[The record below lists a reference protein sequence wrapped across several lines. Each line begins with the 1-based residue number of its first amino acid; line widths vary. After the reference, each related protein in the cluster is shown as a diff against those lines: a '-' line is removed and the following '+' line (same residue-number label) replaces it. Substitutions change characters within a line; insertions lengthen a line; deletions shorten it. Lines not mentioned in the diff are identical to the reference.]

1 VKSETLQTCQ
11 DLIGYEFR
19 DAQLLALALT
29 HASVAATRTE
39 SNERLEFLGDA
50 VLGVT
55 VCHDLYE
62 RDPALQ
68 EGEMTKIKSSVV
80 SRQTCAAVAEELGLC
95 DLLHLGKGVA
105 RRDGLPQ
112 SVAAAV
118 FETIIGAIYLD
129 GGLDAARPFILR
141 SVAAHID
148 EALATEHQQ
157 NYKSILQQYAQ
168 RRWSRTPEYH
178 LLDEKGPDHSKAFEI
193 AVTVEGQI
201 FPSAWGTTKKE
212 AEQRAALRALEALGI
227 LSSPTGDDA
236 PDAS

>member
-1 VKSETLQTCQ
+1 
-11 DLIGYEFR
+11 
-19 DAQLLALALT
+19 
-29 HASVAATRTE
+29 
-39 SNERLEFLGDA
+39 
-50 VLGVT
+50 
-55 VCHDLYE
+55 
-62 RDPALQ
+62 
-68 EGEMTKIKSSVV
+68 MTKIKSSVV
-80 SRQTCAAVAEELGLC
+80 SRQTCAAVAEELGIC

-118 FETIIGAIYLD
+118 FESLIGAIYLD

-141 SVAAHID
+141 CVAAHID

-157 NYKSILQQYAQ
+157 NYKSILQQHAQ

-193 AVTVEGQI
+193 SVTLEGRM

-212 AEQRAALRALEALGI
+212 AEQRAALRALEDLG
-227 LSSPTGDDA
+227 LLADPA
-236 PDAS
+236 PDEAPEDS